1 MEFELR
7 KLQASD
13 LFALAKII
21 KGIGLSKIKDAID
34 VNAIVAAKKSETS
47 ENAAETATRLGVD
60 IVTSV
65 LGIIVENLENIEN
78 DVYRFAGSVANMKP
92 ADVAKMDIGDF
103 IDLITAI
110 CRKEEFADFF
120 KRASKLIG
128 LG

>member
-34 VNAIVAAKKSETS
+34 VNAIVTAKKSETA

-65 LGIIVENLENIEN
+65 LGVIVENLENIEN

-92 ADVAKMDIGDF
+92 ADVAKMDMGDF
-103 IDLITAI
+103 MDVLITTI
-110 CRKEEFADFF
+110 QKEEFKDFF
-120 KRASKLIG
+120 KRASKLIK
-128 LG
+128 